1 MHPQELQ
8 RAFYEMLLESQ
19 YWSPAQLVD
28 YQRTQLA
35 QLLRHAR
42 KNVPFYERRL
52 DPVFTASGDI
62 DWDRWEEI
70 PIVTRADMA
79 THRDAMLAV
88 ERPKGHG
95 AVGTIASSGSTGQPI
110 QITNNWLVTIANNAS
125 RWRAHHWHG
134 LDWSATYTARYGA
147 NPAARYPH
155 GLDRGPWGPAWDSA
169 AQQGRVL
176 ELHSDASMA
185 ENAEF
190 LKRTGSR
197 YYSTGSK
204 TLHVLALEVERLGLD
219 LRLHYVLSHGE
230 RLDEADKAAV
240 ARVLGA
246 RTLEHYSS
254 KEGGQM
260 AHPCELDRGL
270 HVNAENLLVE
280 IVNAEGR
287 GVPAGTTGR
296 VVVTPFVSTAQPLIR
311 YDQGDIASFGPPC
324 SCGRHL
330 PVLARVE
337 GRSFAMFTHP
347 DGRKVVTMFN
357 NDARE
362 LLGCTFWQIAQV
374 GPLQFEVRYVPR
386 DWSMPGN
393 HEAAAEMFRGNFFAD
408 AEVRFARV
416 PEIPLTAAGKYLE
429 YVNEWNRGR

>member
-1 MHPQELQ
+1 
-8 RAFYEMLLESQ
+8 MLMESQ
-19 YWSPAQLVD
+19 YWSPQQLVA
-28 YQRTQLA
+28 YQRSQLE

-42 KNVPFYERRL
+42 RNVPFYEKRL
-52 DPVFTASGDI
+52 DAVFTPSGDI
-62 DWDRWEEI
+62 DWERWEEI

-79 THRDAMLAV
+79 THRDAMLAI
-88 ERPKGHG
+88 ERPAGHG
-95 AVGTIASSGSTGQPI
+95 AVGTISSSGSTGQPI
-110 QITNNWLVTIANNAS
+110 HVTSNRLTVIANNGS
-125 RWRAHHWHG
+125 RWRAHRWHG
-134 LDWSATYTARYGA
+134 FDWSATYTARYGA
-147 NPAARYPH
+147 SPDAQYPH
-155 GLDRGPWGPAWDSA
+155 GRERGPWGPLWEST
-169 AQQGRVL
+169 AQRGRMF

-204 TLHVLALEVERLGLD
+204 TLHALALEVERLGLD
-219 LRLHYVLSHGE
+219 LQMHYVLSHGE

-260 AHPCELDRGL
+260 AHPCEMGQGL
-270 HVNAENLLVE
+270 HINAENVLVE
-280 IVNAEGR
+280 IVDADGR
-287 GVPAGTTGR
+287 AVPRGTSGR
-296 VVVTPFVSTAQPLIR
+296 VIVTPFVSTAQPLIR

-324 SCGRHL
+324 ACGRTL
-330 PVLARVE
+330 PVLARIE

-357 NDARE
+357 NDARK

-374 GPLQFEVRYVPR
+374 GPLQFEVRYVPLNE
-386 DWSMPGN
+386 DVPGD
-393 HEAAAEMFRGNFFAD
+393 HVAAAEMFRGNFFAD
-408 AEVRFARV
+408 AEVRFVRV
-416 PEIPLTAAGKYLE
+416 REIPLTAAGKYLE
-429 YVNEWNRGR
+429 YVNEWSGGR